1 MCLNNM
7 QCMQPSLIGYE
18 EVSFRGCSLNGTLS
32 PPETACGQDVSQH
45 LERCSVCS
53 GKMLYIY
60 CGESLDVMRE
70 VADVLPC
77 LRRTQQSVASQ
88 VSGKASIPE
97 VAFS

>member
-1 MCLNNM
+1 MLEEYAVHAAQLDWVWGSFIYGLFPERKPFSSRNGMRARCTAALGKM
-7 QCMQPSLIGYE
+7 QCMLWE
-18 EVSFRGCSLNGTLS
+18 
-32 PPETACGQDVSQH
+32 DV
-45 LERCSVCS
+45 V
-53 GKMLYIY
+53 Y